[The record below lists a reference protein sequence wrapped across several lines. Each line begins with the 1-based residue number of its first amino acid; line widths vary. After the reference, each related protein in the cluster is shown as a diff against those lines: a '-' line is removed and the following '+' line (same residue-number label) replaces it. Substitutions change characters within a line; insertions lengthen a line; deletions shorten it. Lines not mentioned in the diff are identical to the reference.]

1 MNAISQIIEK
11 MNINYLKKFIK
22 MPKILEK
29 EILLNSLIK
38 NTNKLLLEDNEINNS
53 YSEIYSTLSDDLN
66 DFSLSDIKI
75 ENASFN
81 LIENKKTVEN
91 KKDKKNGGKT
101 NIKE

>member
-1 MNAISQIIEK
+1 
-11 MNINYLKKFIK
+11 

-29 EILLNSLIK
+29 EILPNSLIK

-53 YSEIYSTLSDDLN
+53 DSEIYSALLDDLN
-66 DFSLSDIKI
+66 NISLSDIKI

-81 LIENKKTVEN
+81 LIENKKTDEN

-101 NIKE
+101 NIKEKK

>member
-1 MNAISQIIEK
+1 
-11 MNINYLKKFIK
+11 

-53 YSEIYSTLSDDLN
+53 DSEIYSALLDDLN
-66 DFSLSDIKI
+66 NISLSDIKI

-81 LIENKKTVEN
+81 LIENKKTDEN

-101 NIKE
+101 NIKEKKSIIFYKRYRLQYRQKKK

>member
-1 MNAISQIIEK
+1 
-11 MNINYLKKFIK
+11 

-29 EILLNSLIK
+29 EILPNSLIK

-53 YSEIYSTLSDDLN
+53 DSEIYSFLSDDLK

-81 LIENKKTVEN
+81 LIE
-91 KKDKKNGGKT
+91 KKN
-101 NIKE
+101 

>member
-1 MNAISQIIEK
+1 
-11 MNINYLKKFIK
+11 

-53 YSEIYSTLSDDLN
+53 DSEIYSALSDDLN

-75 ENASFN
+75 EIHH
-81 LIENKKTVEN
+81 LI
-91 KKDKKNGGKT
+91 
-101 NIKE
+101 